1 MSPILDFPIISD
13 ISSILD
19 SSTISDVQNISGIST
34 NIPQMNQAKQ
44 FNAHFDYISCKIRLQ
59 YQCFISKVYKLQ
71 H

>member
-19 SSTISDVQNISGIST
+19 SSTISGIST